1 MARPD
6 GMPDGACPELVEG
19 LMHVSGKW
27 IQQAVGVFL
36 VKIFC
41 RVRRSF
47 MRRLGTSKI
56 SCAARIGLNERKFF
70 NVSKSQHKLERLK
83 CDLSPFLLLSV
94 LFSAV

>member
-1 MARPD
+1 
-6 GMPDGACPELVEG
+6 MPDGACPELVEG

-27 IQQAVGVFL
+27 IQHAVGVLL
-36 VKIFC
+36 VKIFW
-41 RVRRSF
+41 
-47 MRRLGTSKI
+47 TSKI